1 MKDTTKKVVILDNL
15 SSPYV
20 HQAII
25 VMREFDPR
33 LESRAVTDAERIV
46 GAYLDN
52 MKLNTERESRRS
64 ARYSKKNE
72 QQIPAARK
80 RRGFPLFIATIAVLL
95 IIAAVVFR
103 F

>member
-52 MKLNTERESRRS
+52 MKLNSGNERSRA
-64 ARYSKKNE
+64 ARYRKKE
-72 QQIPAARK
+72 QQLPATRK
-80 RRGFPLFIATIAVLL
+80 KRVFPLFFAIAAVLL
-95 IIAAVVFR
+95 VIAAVVFR

>member
-1 MKDTTKKVVILDNL
+1 MKDTTKRVVILENL

-52 MKLNTERESRRS
+52 MKLN
-64 ARYSKKNE
+64 SKKNAVRD
-72 QQIPAARK
+72 QHTIKTGRHDNTVRK
-80 RRGFPLFIATIAVLL
+80 NRALPCVIGIALILL
-95 IIAAVVFR
+95 LVAAVVLR

>member
-52 MKLNTERESRRS
+52 MKLNSGNERSR
-64 ARYSKKNE
+64 
-72 QQIPAARK
+72 AA
-80 RRGFPLFIATIAVLL
+80 
-95 IIAAVVFR
+95 
-103 F
+103 

>member
-1 MKDTTKKVVILDNL
+1 MKDTTKRVVILENL

-52 MKLNTERESRRS
+52 MKLNIRKNDIPDQYAT
-64 ARYSKKNE
+64 KKGRHDNAVRNN
-72 QQIPAARK
+72 IALPY
-80 RRGFPLFIATIAVLL
+80 FIGIVLIL
-95 IIAAVVFR
+95 LLVAAVVLR

>member
-1 MKDTTKKVVILDNL
+1 MKDTTKRVVILENL

-52 MKLNTERESRRS
+52 MKLN
-64 ARYSKKNE
+64 SKKN
-72 QQIPAARK
+72 AASDQYSIKNGRHDNSVRK
-80 RRGFPLFIATIAVLL
+80 NRVLPYFIGIALVLL
-95 IIAAVVFR
+95 LVAAVVLR